1 MTSTSGSRIPDNDE
15 DQSPETGSS
24 QPEGAPGVELG
35 MSEKSG
41 GTFEPEE
48 VPEEG
53 VEPDG

>member
-1 MTSTSGSRIPDNDE
+1 MTTPTDSPIPDENE
-15 DQSPETGSS
+15 DQSSEGGST

-35 MSEKSG
+35 MSDTG

-48 VPEEG
+48 D